1 MSIKELKPYLL
12 LITYAGIVFL
22 VVTNLGGILGQIS
35 WITSVVRPFTFGLVI
50 AFVLNRPFRMIR
62 SRLYIPLLK
71 KTGLSEKKVSSIS
84 GILSILSV
92 YFLLF
97 FVTGL
102 LISSVIPELISSIE
116 SFSGNMDTYLNL
128 ITTLISRIAVQFQL
142 DSEVVK
148 LLNTYWEDLLAGIG
162 QMLNALLPALVSF
175 SMGAATSIYNVFSG
189 LIISVYLLT
198 GKEKLILTFK
208 KILYAF
214 LPDRWA
220 DYVMHVGHVA
230 NRSFGGFLNGQI
242 IDASIVGL
250 LCFLGMSVMRM
261 PYAMLSSVIVGVT
274 NIIPYFGPIIG
285 AVPGVV
291 LLLLT
296 NPIKAVLF
304 VVLIVCIQQIDGNF
318 LSPRIVG
325 SSIGVSGVWVL
336 FSIIVGGKLFG
347 IPGMVAGLPTFS
359 VIYVLV
365 REQAHRRLLA
375 KNRQIDNP
383 EEHLCE
389 GDSCVLDDSVIKVF
403 GKDGRNLCDEPFAPK
418 PQGLVPAALLSG
430 PADRLQG

>member
-116 SFSGNMDTYLNL
+116 SFSGNMDTYLDL

-142 DSEVVK
+142 DSEVVN

-162 QMLNALLPALVSF
+162 QMLNTLLPALVSF

-403 GKDGRNLCDEPFAPK
+403 GKEPEDS
-418 PQGLVPAALLSG
+418 L
-430 PADRLQG
+430 